1 MDEKGKSLQAQLQF
15 MERNGRALEELIAK
29 MLRVREEQ
37 ESFLAGFARS
47 LQDMGAQEDSR
58 EIAQCLT
65 SLGECGG
72 KLATETHDVM
82 LQRPESEM
90 LLTLTQIQDWGVVPM
105 KRLLE
110 DREKALKIEAKL
122 QKEYDEKRGGSAKEK
137 EKKLRMLSDQKRRVE
152 NVNVLIEYHMRKF
165 EEFRLLKMKKI
176 MGELARSNMFYHAKG
191 LELFSV
197 PCAQISSLQ
206 ARAHG
211 ED

>member
-105 KRLLE
+105 KVRVCYSRAMLAHCLMKGSVCS
-110 DREKALKIEAKL
+110 DCWKTAR
-122 QKEYDEKRGGSAKEK
+122 KRSRSKP
-137 EKKLRMLSDQKRRVE
+137 SCRRST
-152 NVNVLIEYHMRKF
+152 MR
-165 EEFRLLKMKKI
+165 R
-176 MGELARSNMFYHAKG
+176 
-191 LELFSV
+191 
-197 PCAQISSLQ
+197 
-206 ARAHG
+206 
-211 ED
+211 